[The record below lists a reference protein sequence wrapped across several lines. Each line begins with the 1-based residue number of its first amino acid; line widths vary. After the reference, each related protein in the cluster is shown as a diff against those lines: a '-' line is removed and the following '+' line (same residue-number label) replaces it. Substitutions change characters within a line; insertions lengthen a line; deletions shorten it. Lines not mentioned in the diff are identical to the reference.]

1 MGAMGAMGAE
11 KPSLTRRQMTK
22 RLKMTILDLLISE
35 GFQPKKIA
43 STNGGEYTG
52 ACPFC
57 GGQDRFR
64 IWPEAK
70 GGGRY
75 WCRKCGKK
83 GDAIQYLRD
92 KDGLSY
98 RDACMKLGVA
108 PAMNHSAKVSR
119 IKKKVAFEEKHEPPG
134 DKWQHYAGLYIETFQ
149 EWLWKEEVENAR
161 DFLYGK
167 GISDESIKSAGL
179 GWNPLARYLSRE
191 EWGIPVEMKPD
202 GKPKKLWIPK
212 GLVIPCYANER
223 IIRLR
228 VRCADP
234 DKYSKY
240 VLIPGSDM
248 RPMVWN
254 TDKKVV
260 VIVESELDGLLLH
273 QEAGDLVEVVALG
286 SAQAK
291 PDQETHDLLQ
301 MADWILIAL
310 DSDDAG
316 AKAAWTYW
324 PETYGCKV
332 KRWPCI
338 KGKDPSEAWANEL
351 DIRAWVM
358 AGLPEKQS
366 PEEPFTAAEKT
377 TETIPEK
384 EFDNSEGIPFPSELA
399 QRFSEKQLE
408 RLAIMTIDGGMS
420 DEEAIRIIQPAVA

>member
-1 MGAMGAMGAE
+1 
-11 KPSLTRRQMTK
+11 MTK
-22 RLKMTILDLLISE
+22 RLKMTILDLLITE

-57 GGQDRFR
+57 GGEDRFR

-70 GGGRY
+70 GGGQY
-75 WCRKCGKK
+75 WCRKCGKR
-83 GDAIQYLRD
+83 GDAIQFLRD
-92 KDGLSY
+92 RDGLSY

-119 IKKKVAFEEKHEPPG
+119 MKKKATLKEKREPSG
-134 DKWQHYAGLYIETFQ
+134 DKWRHQAGLYIETFQ
-149 EWLWKEEVENAR
+149 EWLWKEEQKDAR
-161 DFLYGK
+161 DFLHSK

-179 GWNPLARYLSRE
+179 GWNIVDRYLSRE
-191 EWGIPVEMKPD
+191 EWGIPAEMKPD

-212 GLVIPCYANER
+212 GLVIPCYENQR

-228 VRCADP
+228 VRCAD
-234 DKYSKY
+234 KRSKY

-254 TDKKVV
+254 VEKKAV

-273 QEAGDLVEVVALG
+273 QEVGDLVGVVALG

-301 MADWILIAL
+301 NADLILVAL

-316 AKAAWTYW
+316 AKAAWTFW

-338 KGKDPSEAWANEL
+338 RGKDPSEAWANGL

-366 PEEPFTAAEKT
+366 PEDPFSAADKA
-377 TETIPEK
+377 TETIPAREI
-384 EFDNSEGIPFPSELA
+384 DNGEGIPFTSEWS
-399 QRFSEKQLE
+399 QRFSEQQLE
-408 RLAIMTIDGGMS
+408 RLAIMTVDGNMS
-420 DEEAIRIIQPAVA
+420 DEEAIRILEVNKVPSVSAMPNQFLSGMGAEL